1 MSHSRFTRTPGLAA
15 IAVSASLSAATAQAG
30 PVEIIYSAENALYGA
45 GYDIGKADGW
55 MDDTLRS
62 AIRRYQSRTDEL
74 KATGNLDPQTLSA
87 LGIAHG
93 GVGTISD
100 NAVPNRNAAMAAL
113 GLGEQRFGS
122 GSSTSRPVAA
132 ALKPEVRPQ
141 SDPDPEP
148 EAEPALPEEP
158 ETKPTTDVAAISEQE
173 PRQES
178 SAPVES
184 EPAPAPRE
192 TAASTLD
199 EPTKAPTREPAAEP
213 EPQPEPQR
221 ETTLAAE
228 PEDEAAVE
236 VATAE
241 EPSGADSELPDEPT
255 AAGPPEASE
264 PAEVAEPS
272 VAAEPSADSDPEP
285 TTQSSGGFFSSL
297 FDFLFGWLI

>member
-93 GVGTISD
+93 DTGTISD

-113 GLGEQRFGS
+113 ELGEQRFGS

-132 ALKPEVRPQ
+132 APKPEVRPQ
-141 SDPDPEP
+141 PEPEP

-158 ETKPTTDVAAISEQE
+158 ETQPTTDVAAIDEQE

-178 SAPVES
+178 SAPARTG
-184 EPAPAPRE
+184 PCPPGN
-192 TAASTLD
+192 
-199 EPTKAPTREPAAEP
+199 
-213 EPQPEPQR
+213 
-221 ETTLAAE
+221 
-228 PEDEAAVE
+228 
-236 VATAE
+236 
-241 EPSGADSELPDEPT
+241 SGIRPGRAHQGT
-255 AAGPPEASE
+255 NQGAGRR
-264 PAEVAEPS
+264 
-272 VAAEPSADSDPEP
+272 
-285 TTQSSGGFFSSL
+285 T
-297 FDFLFGWLI
+297 